1 MSNQAPTITFNV
13 TIDQANAIL
22 NILGNAPFVQSA
34 NLINLL
40 QEQAGPQVRA
50 LQIEEAKTI
59 AAQGDTVEEGVSVQ

>member
-13 TIDQANAIL
+13 TIEQANAIL

-59 AAQGDTVEEGVSVQ
+59 VAQGDEVQEGVSVQ

>member
-59 AAQGDTVEEGVSVQ
+59 AAQGDEVQEGVSVQ